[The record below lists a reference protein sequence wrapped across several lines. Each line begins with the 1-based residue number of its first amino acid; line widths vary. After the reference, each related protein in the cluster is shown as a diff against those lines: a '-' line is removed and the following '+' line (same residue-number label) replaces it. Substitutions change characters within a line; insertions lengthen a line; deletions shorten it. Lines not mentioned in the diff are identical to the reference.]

1 MQRARSG
8 RILVSN
14 SIEATYRLACLASI
28 LQQPSISIWG
38 VIGML
43 REKKILVLFEEGII
57 RGESLLY
64 SIELARRLNLPIA
77 VLMLVSDESK
87 VFVAEDL
94 LVREL
99 MEPIE
104 RAQIGVSREIRY
116 GDKATELLKY
126 LASNSSPAAIVWGS
140 DQKTVGRLGW
150 RKPHHWLN
158 KLAGLLPCSIVAPIS
173 KNRVI
178 KQKLMEG

>member
-1 MQRARSG
+1 
-8 RILVSN
+8 
-14 SIEATYRLACLASI
+14 
-28 LQQPSISIWG
+28 
-38 VIGML
+38 ML
-43 REKKILVLFEEGII
+43 REKRILVLLEEGII

-87 VFVAEDL
+87 VLVAEDM

-104 RAQIGVSREIRY
+104 RAQIGVSREIRS
-116 GDKATELLKY
+116 GDKAAELLKY
-126 LASNSSPAAIVWGS
+126 LAANSSPAAIVWGS
-140 DQKTVGRLGW
+140 DQKTVGKLGW

-158 KLAGLLPCSIVAPIS
+158 RLAGLLPCSIVSPVS
-173 KNRVI
+173 KSKEVR
-178 KQKLMEG
+178 QKLTKG

>member
-1 MQRARSG
+1 
-8 RILVSN
+8 
-14 SIEATYRLACLASI
+14 
-28 LQQPSISIWG
+28 
-38 VIGML
+38 ML
-43 REKKILVLFEEGII
+43 WQKKILVLFEEGII

-77 VLMLVSDESK
+77 VLMLISDESK

-94 LVREL
+94 LVREF

-104 RAQIGVSREIRY
+104 RAQIGISKEIRS
-116 GDKATELLKY
+116 GDKAAELLKY

-140 DQKTVGRLGW
+140 DQRTVGKLGW

-158 KLAGLLPCSIVAPIS
+158 KLSGLLPCSIVSPIS
-173 KNRVI
+173 KT
-178 KQKLMEG
+178 EGVNKKHLEE